1 MPQTTCFQNCSKLLS
16 LSLGKLHLRTL
27 MNFSTNY
34 ISQMVDTG
42 RSKTAQMSIFFIL
55 VYYLYLVTFILRLLI
70 TSILLN
76 NQNCVCLIERYTS
89 FDLFIGFL
97 LHLNILD
104 RYNVLALWP
113 IWVLLI
119 YFDYT
124 VHFSCGRKCYSLAYQ
139 LIVTNKIHFFELN
152 FGSWKKMAFRLFSL
166 WRQTEKV
173 RVTSRPLTAFNSLQ
187 PSIRRRAALL
197 SFSFDFILAFSFYF
211 CTLFFA
217 LANLYIYVYFIW
229 DFYSFEEGLIII
241 FEITLLEYA
250 TWHSCKISFFFE
262 HLSNLL
268 IYVLT
273 AQQAFWVGRL
283 KKLLERQIKCS
294 SQRQIQSSQR
304 RLVRFLTSKYLPAHR
319 SFLSSLVQANRDL
332 VSTYYF
338 FSLVTIFPFN
348 AYTLTMILLKEMS
361 TSLRLQF
368 TVYVFMED
376 FFLLLALRPVITAE
390 RAMKTAGHQLSRS
403 KAYLPGSSSNSRGN
417 IRLKVKL
424 DEIAR
429 LNFAF
434 TAGSFGSITT
444 NSVLKVK

>member
-1 MPQTTCFQNCSKLLS
+1 
-16 LSLGKLHLRTL
+16 

-76 NQNCVCLIERYTS
+76 NQNCVCLIES
-89 FDLFIGFL
+89 VHL
-97 LHLNILD
+97 L
-104 RYNVLALWP
+104 RP
-113 IWVLLI
+113 
-119 YFDYT
+119 
-124 VHFSCGRKCYSLAYQ
+124 VHRLPPPPEHPRS

-273 AQQAFWVGRL
+273 AQQAFW
-283 KKLLERQIKCS
+283 S
-294 SQRQIQSSQR
+294 A
-304 RLVRFLTSKYLPAHR
+304 FLTSKYLPAHR

-390 RAMKTAGHQLSRS
+390 RAMKIAGQQLSRS
-403 KAYLPGSSSNSRGN
+403 KAYLPGSSSNSTGN

-424 DEIAR
+424 DEISK

-444 NSVLKVK
+444 NSVLKFIFVYAGFMMFFWGNAFVKMEN